1 MNGTTQTFLQD
12 GDQVTFSG
20 VCKVMFCI
28 SSLNRDS
35 TWFKPILDM
44 IMNLSDDILGLRFV
58 NQTVLGR
65 WLQCRIWNMHRENFT
80 FTALMSFPR

>member
-28 SSLNRDS
+28 SSLNIDS

-65 WLQCRIWNMHRENFT
+65 WLQGRIWNMHRENFT